1 MVLQLQHAPKSSGQL
16 LKHRVFDSTDL
27 VWGSVICI
35 YTKSLDVSDVMD
47 GFAILG
53 ALLEKYGAS

>member
-1 MVLQLQHAPKSSGQL
+1 MVLQLPHAPKSSGQL
-16 LKHRVFDSTDL
+16 LKHRVFDSACL

-35 YTKSLDVSDVMD
+35 YTKSPDVSDVVD

-53 ALLEKYGAS
+53 APLGRYGAS